1 VEAVRLPPPS
11 AGARARAA
19 LTPVQLTRARRRRVS
34 ARLLEADDDHEVLV
48 DEVYHHWVVYVPAAV
63 EALLGVAVIGWCVAV
78 LSSPGAG
85 LLLLLALGLLGHAA
99 WLWVVQFMDVFVITD
114 VRVLRISGILDLR
127 QASTPLSRI
136 LDITV
141 SQPPLGQL
149 LGYGH
154 FTFESAAQEQ
164 GLRDIRFVSDPM
176 RRDKVIQGQ
185 QMELLRR
192 QRRNQR
198 SS

>member
-1 VEAVRLPPPS
+1 MS
-11 AGARARAA
+11 K
-19 LTPVQLTRARRRRVS
+19 
-34 ARLLEADDDHEVLV
+34 RLLESPDDAEVIV
-48 DEVYHHWVVYVPAAV
+48 DEVHHHWVVYTLPALEVLA
-63 EALLGVAVIGWCVAV
+63 ALGVLWVFAM
-78 LSSPGAG
+78 SSPDVGPV
-85 LLLLLALGLLGHAA
+85 LLALVAGLTLHAVWQALG
-99 WLWVVQFMDVFVITD
+99 VYMDVFVITD
-114 VRVLRISGILDLR
+114 LRVFRVTGVTPLTTKK

-164 GLRDIRFVSDPM
+164 GLRDIRFVTDPL

>member
-1 VEAVRLPPPS
+1 VPK
-11 AGARARAA
+11 GRAEEERR
-19 LTPVQLTRARRRRVS
+19 RARRRGESWLSWQRGKRVS
-34 ARLLEADDDHEVLV
+34 KRLLQSPDDAEVIV
-48 DEVYHHWVVYVPAAV
+48 DEVHHHWVVYTLPAL
-63 EALLGVAVIGWCVAV
+63 EALAALVV
-78 LSSPGAG
+78 LYVVLVSPPRDGPV
-85 LLLLLALGLLGHAA
+85 LLAVAAALAGHGA
-99 WLWVVQFMDVFVITD
+99 WQALNVYMDVFVITD
-114 VRVLRISGILDLR
+114 LRVFRVTGVTPLTTKK

-164 GLRDIRFVSDPM
+164 GLRDIKFVTDPM
-176 RRDKVIQGQ
+176 HRDKLIQGQ